1 MNDVKP
7 LRQEDYQAMA
17 EELRRTQEK
26 LAPKPNKQTTSA
38 MVPPDKSVVIGL
50 LIIASAVTLLVA
62 LFVTMARDTDEQRA
76 TPNCYRIATVQGEAP
91 WETKHWLWEYRK
103 SRNHKPWENQTDRAF
118 DTYDEGAAFMRKWNL
133 RECP

>member
-17 EELRRTQEK
+17 EELRQAQGK
-26 LAPKPNKQTTSA
+26 LAPKPTKQTTSA
-38 MVPPDKSVVIGL
+38 KVPPDKSVVIGL
-50 LIIASAVTLLVA
+50 LIAAASLTILVA
-62 LFVTMARDTDEQRA
+62 VFTADARDEDEKRA
-76 TPNCYRIATVQGEAP
+76 TPTCYRIATVQGEAP

-118 DTYDEGAAFMRKWNL
+118 ETYDEGTAFMRKWNL